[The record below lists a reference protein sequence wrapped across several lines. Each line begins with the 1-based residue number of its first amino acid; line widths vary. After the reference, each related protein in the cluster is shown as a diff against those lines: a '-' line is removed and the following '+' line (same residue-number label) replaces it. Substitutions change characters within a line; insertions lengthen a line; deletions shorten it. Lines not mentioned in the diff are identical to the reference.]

1 MGKFQ
6 IRIAGF
12 GGQGV
17 VTAGKVFGLAAAL
30 YEGKNTV
37 NTQSYGPES
46 RGGACRSEVVTSES
60 DILYPRVRF
69 SDVLVTLSRPAFEAY
84 ASNMEPGSL
93 LILDPN
99 SVQGDFSH
107 LPCRV
112 FKIPTAQI
120 AHKMGRIQ
128 TQNMVVLGA
137 LQQLTKIVSIGA
149 LEQAIRDSTPENT
162 WELNIRA
169 FREGIRYARGLD
181 ESEAAPEREEI
192 EWREELK
199 ESRKLITL
207 TNDGVL
213 APGEYFI
220 QGSEAVMEGALMAGC
235 RCYAGYPITPAS
247 EIMEAAARRMPQAG
261 GYFIQMEDELASAC
275 SLIGAS
281 WSGAKAMTATS
292 SPGFS
297 LMQEAISFAIMTET
311 PFLIVDVQRPGP
323 GQGYITSSQE
333 DVMQARWGH
342 HGEGSLIALAPASVQ
357 EMFDLTIESFNYAE
371 KWRVPVIML
380 ADEAVAHM
388 RERIVVPPRDKI
400 RLISRARPQEANISP
415 ADYLPLGGSEV
426 PLMAGFGDGYQ
437 IDVVSLVHTPDGRV
451 SGYNSQ
457 LHLDTVRRIAQKIEN
472 NADRIARIE
481 TQFLE
486 GARRVVLCYG
496 APSRSSLEAV
506 MEAREHGHSDVGYI
520 RLVTLWP
527 FPEETLRDLIPAGVK
542 NIIMPEMNLGM
553 MIHPL
558 REALRDRVEKFIPVP
573 SLGTIHTPELI
584 LEAIDSG

>member
-17 VTAGKVFGLAAAL
+17 VTAGKVLGLAAAL

-46 RGGACRSEVVTSES
+46 RGGACRSEVVIS
-60 DILYPRVRF
+60 DEEILYPRVRF
-69 SDVLVTLSRPAFEAY
+69 SDVLVTLSRTAFETY
-84 ASNMEPGSL
+84 APDMAPGSL
-93 LILDPN
+93 LLLDPN
-99 SVQGDFSH
+99 SIQGDFSH
-107 LPCRV
+107 LPVRIV
-112 FKIPTAQI
+112 QIPTAQI
-120 AHKMGRIQ
+120 AHTLGRPQ
-128 TQNMVVLGA
+128 VQNMVTLGA
-137 LQQLTKIVSIGA
+137 LQRLTQIASVGA
-149 LEQAIRDSTPENT
+149 LEQAIRDTTPENT

-169 FREGIRYARGLD
+169 FREGIRYASALD
-181 ESEAAPEREEI
+181 ASGAALESEPTDREDAAKGSRESI
-192 EWREELK
+192 A
-199 ESRKLITL
+199 L
-207 TNDGVL
+207 TDDGVL
-213 APGEYFI
+213 TPGEYFI

-247 EIMEAAARRMPQAG
+247 EIMEAAARRIPQVG

-311 PFLIVDVQRPGP
+311 PFVIVDVQRPGP

-357 EMFDLTIESFNYAE
+357 EMFDLTVEAFNYAE

-400 RLISRARPQEANISP
+400 WLLSRARPQEADIP
-415 ADYLPLGGSEV
+415 PVDYLPLGGREV
-426 PLMAGFGDGYQ
+426 PLMAGFGDGYE
-437 IDVVSLVHTPDGRV
+437 INVVSLVHMPDGRV
-451 SGYNSQ
+451 SAYNSE
-457 LHLDTVRRIAQKIEN
+457 LHLDVVRRKARKIED

-481 TQFLE
+481 TRFLE
-486 GARRVVLCYG
+486 GARRVVICYG
-496 APSRSSLEAV
+496 APSRSSMEAV
-506 MEAREHGHSDVGYI
+506 KEAREHGNRDVGYI

-527 FPEETLRDLIPAGVK
+527 FPEDTLRDLIQAGVK
-542 NIIMPEMNLGM
+542 SIIMPEMNLGM
-553 MIHPL
+553 MIHPV
-558 REALRDRVEKFIPVP
+558 REALRDRVETFIPVP
-573 SLGTIHTPELI
+573 SLGTIHAPELI
-584 LEAIDSG
+584 LEAIDSA